1 MIVVWMMWEGFGI
14 KKMGYTLF
22 DGRSEI
28 KDDKD
33 SLPLLESPEIDGWY
47 YLYIVHRWDNMGEK
61 NPKTTYIYD
70 VVFVLDN
77 CVVFLVLF

>member
-14 KKMGYTLF
+14 KKGYTLF

-33 SLPLLESPEIDGWY
+33 IPSFLESPEIDGWY
-47 YLYIVHRWDNMGEK
+47 H
-61 NPKTTYIYD
+61 
-70 VVFVLDN
+70 
-77 CVVFLVLF
+77 LFDIFC